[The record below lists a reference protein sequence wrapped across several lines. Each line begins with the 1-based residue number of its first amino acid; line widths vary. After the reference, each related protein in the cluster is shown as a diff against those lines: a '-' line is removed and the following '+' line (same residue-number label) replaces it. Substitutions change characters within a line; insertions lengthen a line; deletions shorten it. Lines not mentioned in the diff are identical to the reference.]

1 MGQRVGG
8 SMKYNDAKSTARCE
22 WALRPRELSISVAKT
37 GFARLEY
44 KKRRIT
50 K

>member
-8 SMKYNDAKSTARCE
+8 SMKYNDAKISARCE

-37 GFARLEY
+37 GFACWTY
-44 KKRRIT
+44 NMRRIMR
-50 K
+50 